1 MKQIFFLALYMT
13 SMTSFGQ
20 MLPRWLTEDE
30 KIQMP
35 AYLSSF
41 DINKKATIAPSNA
54 RSMAEWEEVEYLV
67 LTWAGYTSILRN
79 IVRYGREEAKVIVVC
94 SDSNNVKNYL
104 QAGGVSLSNVEY
116 LQTGFNSIW
125 MRDYFGN
132 SAYVNGVD
140 SLVMVDWVY
149 NRPRPLDDI
158 VAHKIAIRLN
168 INLYETAANPE
179 RLIHTGGNF
188 MSDGI
193 KAGFSSN
200 LVLDENTDKT
210 KAEVDAIMKD
220 YLGIDPYI
228 NMTVLPYDG
237 IHHIDMHMKLMN
249 ENTLLFSEYPS
260 GISDGPQIEANI
272 DYILNN
278 FKTSDGENFNI
289 ERIDMPTPPNGK
301 WPNQGGNYYTYANM
315 LFINNTILVPI
326 YNISE
331 DQVALDRI
339 KEMMPGYKIQGIDC
353 SSIIPLGGAIHCI
366 THTIGVQDPLLI
378 NHFPI
383 ANQEDNGN
391 DYQITALASHR
402 TGINNVKMY
411 WTTDTAAVF
420 NLVNMTP
427 TSNPL
432 DEWKATIPNQN
443 YGATVYYYFD
453 ATAVSGKN
461 LTRPM
466 SAPKGYFSFDVIGV
480 TGLDQFS
487 NQNLINRVYPNPA
500 KAITAVDFNATEGE
514 VFTISLI
521 TIEGRFVSEQIYT
534 ATNSGINKWFFDASN
549 LSDGLYLI
557 KISYQKATQSKLL
570 IINK

>member
-1 MKQIFFLALYMT
+1 
-13 SMTSFGQ
+13 
-20 MLPRWLTEDE
+20 
-30 KIQMP
+30 
-35 AYLSSF
+35 
-41 DINKKATIAPSNA
+41 
-54 RSMAEWEEVEYLV
+54 
-67 LTWAGYTSILRN
+67 
-79 IVRYGREEAKVIVVC
+79 
-94 SDSNNVKNYL
+94 
-104 QAGGVSLSNVEY
+104 
-116 LQTGFNSIW
+116 
-125 MRDYFGN
+125 
-132 SAYVNGVD
+132 
-140 SLVMVDWVY
+140 
-149 NRPRPLDDI
+149 
-158 VAHKIAIRLN
+158 
-168 INLYETAANPE
+168 
-179 RLIHTGGNF
+179 
-188 MSDGI
+188 
-193 KAGFSSN
+193 
-200 LVLDENTDKT
+200 
-210 KAEVDAIMKD
+210 
-220 YLGIDPYI
+220 
-228 NMTVLPYDG
+228 
-237 IHHIDMHMKLMN
+237 MHMKLMN

-278 FKTSDGENFNI
+278 FKTSDGEYFNI